1 MKNDKTEHIT
11 SIPMKYYII
20 MMLVGA
26 LIIFLYAFMTEC
38 DQPRTLLSSFLIRF
52 LEFLAAG
59 IFPAVIV
66 AFLTDCA
73 NTRQKKKEYE
83 EFYKDSVNVLKAMCE
98 NLPATLHACI
108 ADIYQSERA
117 PETAWTAKKDF
128 RGWCLELASKN
139 DTEQIGYLNQ
149 EFLQIKAEVEK
160 ALRNLC
166 AYQSW
171 REKDRNAA
179 LDTMIQSCN
188 SILFRLIGAANN
200 DTSTGK
206 WRCNPD
212 KFIRAILD
220 LFPPELPENKDIKL
234 GYTQPFNSDD
244 YCD

>member
-1 MKNDKTEHIT
+1 MKNEKKKTKT
-11 SIPMKYYII
+11 SIPIKHYII
-20 MMLVGA
+20 MMGVGVIA
-26 LIIFLYAFMTEC
+26 IFLY
-38 DQPRTLLSSFLIRF
+38 TLLVECEQINAFLSAF
-52 LEFLAAG
+52 LMNLLEFSAAG

-66 AFLTDCA
+66 ALITDCA
-73 NTRQKKKEYE
+73 NTQRKKKEYE
-83 EFYKDSVNVLKAMCE
+83 EFYKDSVNVLKTMCE
-98 NLPATLHACI
+98 NLPATLYACI
-108 ADIYQSERA
+108 ADIYQSERV
-117 PETAWTAKKDF
+117 PEAAWGTKKDF
-128 RGWCLELASKN
+128 RGWCLEIASKN

-149 EFLQIKAEVEK
+149 EFLQIKAEAEK